1 MIRYRFGRALPA
13 LLLCLAAPLAA
24 ASTVRGGSVAEPL
37 TLDPARAWDDTSA
50 FYVANLYDTLVR
62 LDPRSLS
69 IVPHLASRWQTSPD
83 GLTWTFH
90 LRRNVRFHDGT
101 PFNAD
106 AVVFSFQRQ
115 MDPANPRRR
124 EEFPLFYEIF
134 TLLAEVRRL
143 DAQRV
148 QFVLQEPFFPFLAA
162 LTSDCAAIV
171 SPAAVRKYGADF
183 ARRPV
188 GTGPYKLDSWLP
200 GKRLVLAANPG
211 YWRGRPQIDEYV
223 DTIEPQA
230 ELLGKHFEEGRID
243 ILTTYSI
250 SRMASYRKQDWV
262 RISSEPLY
270 SVTFLLIN
278 SSRPALRSRGVRRAL
293 AHAWDPRI
301 LKLVYQDHVLPIHSL
316 LPPGLAPA
324 GAGAKP
330 PLDFSLDKAR
340 QLLKQEGWTAGRPLE
355 MLVRR
360 QEGLFFQVLSMYA
373 RNLKQAGVPLR
384 LTRLEPDEY
393 SRRVAANDYDLA
405 YSSWIADYPDPD
417 SMLYPMLSRELEQQG
432 FATAASSQ
440 RRDLQERLVG
450 ARRESDP
457 RKRLRTYLEID
468 RALVGDG
475 LILPVYQPKR
485 VILFNRKLG
494 GIGPNPL
501 GKLLLYDLQAP

>member
-1 MIRYRFGRALPA
+1 MKLFRIGRTLPA

-24 ASTVRGGSVAEPL
+24 ANTVRGGSIAEPL

-62 LDPRSLS
+62 FNPRSLR
-69 IVPHLASRWQTSPD
+69 IEPHLASRWQTSPD

-101 PFNAD
+101 PFDAD
-106 AVVFSFQRQ
+106 AVVFSFRRQ
-115 MDPANPRRR
+115 MDPANPKRR
-124 EEFPLFYEIF
+124 EEFPLFHEIF

-171 SPAAVRKYGADF
+171 SPAAVARHGADF

-200 GKRLVLAANPG
+200 GKRLVLAAHPG
-211 YWRGRPQIDEYV
+211 YWRGRPKIDEYV
-223 DTIEPQA
+223 DTVETQA
-230 ELLGKHFEEGRID
+230 ELLGRHFEEGRID

-250 SRMASYRKQDWV
+250 SRMASYRKKDWV

-270 SVTFLLIN
+270 SVTFLVIN
-278 SSRPALRSRGVRRAL
+278 SSRPALGSRAVRQAL
-293 AHAWDPRI
+293 AHAWDPRF
-301 LKLVYQDHVLPIHSL
+301 LKLVFQDHVLPIQTL
-316 LPPGLAPA
+316 LPPGLVPSDAA
-324 GAGAKP
+324 AKP
-330 PLDFSLDKAR
+330 ALGFSLDKTR
-340 QLLKQEGWTAGRPLE
+340 QLLRQEGWKADRPLE
-355 MLVRR
+355 MLVNR
-360 QEGLFFQVLSMYA
+360 QEGLFFQVLTMYA
-373 RNLKQAGVPLR
+373 RNLKQAGVQLR
-384 LTRLEPDEY
+384 LTRLDAGEY
-393 SRRVAANDYDLA
+393 ARRVAANDYDLA

-417 SMLYPMLSRELEQQG
+417 SMLYPILSSELEQQG
-432 FATAASSQ
+432 FATAASSR
-440 RRDLQERLVG
+440 RRDLQQRLVG

-457 RKRLRTYLEID
+457 RRRLRTYLEID
-468 RALVGDG
+468 RALVNDG
-475 LILPVYQPKR
+475 LVLPVYQAKR